1 MPVPVRIAIVNDY
14 EIVVAGTAAVLA
26 PYPHRIRV
34 VELDSRMPVIS
45 DVDVLLYDT
54 FGQVPGHPVDFAG
67 LVRGSAPRLVIFSW
81 DLNSTLVSRAVE
93 KGASGYLSKGLS
105 AERLVDSIERV
116 HAGEI
121 VLPSETETTSTVVAG
136 EWPGQEAGLSAR
148 ESEIIALIT
157 KGLTNQEIAE
167 RAYLSI
173 NSVKSYVRSAYRKI
187 GVTRRSQAV
196 AWGMQNGFEPD
207 RVRRV
212 EPPDHRA

>member
-1 MPVPVRIAIVNDY
+1 M
-14 EIVVAGTAAVLA
+14 
-26 PYPHRIRV
+26 
-34 VELDSRMPVIS
+34 
-45 DVDVLLYDT
+45 
-54 FGQVPGHPVDFAG
+54 
-67 LVRGSAPRLVIFSW
+67 
-81 DLNSTLVSRAVE
+81 
-93 KGASGYLSKGLS
+93 
-105 AERLVDSIERV
+105 
-116 HAGEI
+116 
-121 VLPSETETTSTVVAG
+121 PSETESISTVVAG

-173 NSVKSYVRSAYRKI
+173 NSVKSYIRSAYRKI

-212 EPPDHRA
+212 ESPDHHA